1 LKNANKRLINQ
12 VKTALT
18 QWPILLSPLKSFA
31 SPSTTKNDS
40 KNQSVDL
47 KDGWLA
53 FLALLSLCGFYIAS
67 RKTLFHE
74 GYSWIITIS
83 ACSVPAVVQL
93 FGQSVVPQLNAPVLG
108 EFIGAMLSPI
118 SLGLVIAGIAKLFQA
133 NQQYLPLFQRTTI
146 VVALLMAIPIHVGL
160 SV

>member
-1 LKNANKRLINQ
+1 
-12 VKTALT
+12 
-18 QWPILLSPLKSFA
+18 
-31 SPSTTKNDS
+31 
-40 KNQSVDL
+40 
-47 KDGWLA
+47 
-53 FLALLSLCGFYIAS
+53 
-67 RKTLFHE
+67 
-74 GYSWIITIS
+74 
-83 ACSVPAVVQL
+83 
-93 FGQSVVPQLNAPVLG
+93 VPQLNAPVLG